1 MTPLIKG
8 LRNTTLS
15 KAFIFNSIAAALIA
29 TIIVEIRY
37 GMDSDKSTVGKFLN
51 KMLGYFD
58 PNPFDTEIHKMAYTF
73 ITGFF
78 VSLIVYHLLYILTGF
93 GDGMGA
99 GKRFP
104 YF

>member
-1 MTPLIKG
+1 MIPLIKG
-8 LRNTTLS
+8 LRSTTLL
-15 KAFIFNSIAAALIA
+15 KAFVFNSIATAVIA

-37 GMDSDKSTVGKFLN
+37 GMDSDKSTVGKILN
-51 KMLGYFD
+51 KLIGYFD
-58 PNPFDTEIHKMAYTF
+58 PNPFDNEIYKIAYTF
-73 ITGFF
+73 ISGFF
-78 VSLIVYHLLYILTGF
+78 VSIIVYHVLFLVTGF